1 MSNQQLLAEVMQKEY
16 PVTIPAKDQS
26 LVSVTQSSYEDA
38 QVLAQ
43 ADDDGTDSAD
53 ASAVPPEL
61 AGTALGQGGANATAN
76 SNSTDA
82 GDSEVAAAANSTAM
96 NKLDDDTIDRTRN
109 WMNHRL
115 DIKDINETDPIYGN
129 KVFKDQMNR
138 FLPYHTKKPVNR
150 RWQYGWHMMEPDVDH
165 ADEWDK
171 DLTKGGDKATEGYY
185 PLDEEDEEKTWAR
198 RNGHYSN
205 YGPWNYRW
213 GQNFYNNGGYGGN
226 PNLYGGYPQAYP
238 YGYGTYQGGRFGNGN
253 WGNY

>member
-150 RWQYGWHMMEPDVDH
+150 RW
-165 ADEWDK
+165 
-171 DLTKGGDKATEGYY
+171 
-185 PLDEEDEEKTWAR
+185 
-198 RNGHYSN
+198 
-205 YGPWNYRW
+205 
-213 GQNFYNNGGYGGN
+213 
-226 PNLYGGYPQAYP
+226 
-238 YGYGTYQGGRFGNGN
+238 
-253 WGNY
+253 